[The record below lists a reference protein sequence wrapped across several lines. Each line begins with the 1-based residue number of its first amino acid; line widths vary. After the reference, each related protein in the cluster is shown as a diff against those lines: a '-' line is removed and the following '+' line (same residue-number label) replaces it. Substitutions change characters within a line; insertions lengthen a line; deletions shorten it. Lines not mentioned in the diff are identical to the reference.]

1 MTCPVCG
8 ADTPE
13 NSYCSVEC
21 MKIAK
26 EKEAK
31 GELGGEDAE
40 EAELNRKYDLLPEL
54 TENWTICPFHKV
66 KLKLGKEKLI
76 KEDEDDED
84 TFYYERTKYCPK
96 CYRVYCYL
104 YKDYNVEDEEVDWEL
119 EVPYFEEAVD
129 LLYEL
134 EPIIKEYD
142 KKKKGIYSLE

>member
-8 ADTPE
+8 ANTPGS
-13 NSYCSVEC
+13 SYCSVEC

-31 GELGGEDAE
+31 GEDDSIDAE
-40 EAELNRKYDLLPEL
+40 ERELDRKYELLPEL

-96 CYRVYCYL
+96 CYRVFCYL
-104 YKDYNVEDEEVDWEL
+104 YKDYGVDDADWEL
-119 EVPYFEEAVD
+119 ETPYFEETVD
-129 LLYEL
+129 LLREL
-134 EPIIKEYD
+134 EPID
-142 KKKKGIYSLE
+142 KKKKGIYSFD